1 MAENT
6 EMQSLSFNINVKL
19 NDLSGVKKLEET
31 TNKIKNNIENIK
43 YPASVHG
50 ADTLARMLN
59 RINGMLANNSK
70 GIQSL
75 RDLTS
80 SLQDISKL
88 NFNNI
93 KSADLSKIKLPGKA
107 ADFGKFSAF
116 LKNLLKLSDSETMQ
130 RLKDFELDLSGI
142 KLPEKVD
149 NLKKFAEFSRALT
162 RLVDKKIL
170 QGLKELNLDLSR
182 VALPTNTEGIK
193 RFTSFAQSL
202 ARLTGKTA
210 SNHLKEL
217 NDDLARINGT
227 LNGFNAETLE
237 KIAQIQVPR
246 TPTERKA
253 KAPVNKSA
261 IADTLGHLKGILDKK
276 DASGNNFLVQAIP
289 HAMTFFNTL
298 RTGTGVV
305 TALKTA
311 LVGVGGGWGALISG
325 GITVVQKFIGW
336 IKRANDSINAI
347 YAKIFEIGK
356 AAAQVVGAQFKN
368 LFNKFFGGENV
379 ITRFLHNV
387 ASALSRIVL
396 YRSIRY
402 VISGISTSLREGINN
417 FYQFSSTINGEFKS
431 AMDTI
436 ATSTQYAKNSLGAMA
451 SPIINALAPAIDYL
465 IDKFVALVNII
476 NQFFSALF
484 GGLGFFFRAKKVA
497 HGFGGAIGGAGKQA
511 KKAAKEIKDA
521 LLGIDEL
528 NIIKKPEPH
537 DNNGGGGGGGA
548 GGGFGDMFEKVP
560 INKDILDFAKK
571 LREAF
576 EKSDWEGLGRLLGE
590 KVNEIVNK
598 IDWAK
603 IGAKLGRGIDGVVR
617 TLYSFL
623 DTVDFRNIGSK
634 FAILFNNALANIDTS
649 KIGRLLIKQFT
660 IAWDVF
666 IGFIDELDYSLLA
679 KKLSSGISGAMQEI
693 NKWFSTVN
701 YDSFRKFGAGITEI
715 LSSIDFR
722 EIGTT
727 LADGFNHITHI
738 IKSFFD
744 NFDLR
749 QFAINFAQGIND
761 FFLTIKFDDT
771 IETLKEVIH
780 NIFESIKAF
789 FKTLKTQDIA
799 EKIVEGINSILN
811 EVVDFFNSADG
822 AEIVDAITNFMNT
835 IVEKIDWEKFGEF
848 LRAKFVAKIKPILR
862 GLFSADYGGAEN
874 ALQRTMMGATGLN
887 KIYDENNSEVSSM
900 GRALDPNN
908 LAGAETSWGDILIKK
923 FWNPLKD
930 WFSTTF
936 TTENVSALLSPV
948 SNGLRTGFVG
958 AIGMG
963 GMLDEGIGQ
972 PTNEWFNSN
981 FSADK
986 FEPFGANVTNGLAQG
1001 ASANASANAEWLE
1014 NSIWNPTN
1022 QFFDT
1027 NFNADKFSPFG
1038 QAIPNGLSE
1047 GVEQE
1052 NGGIGAWL
1060 EEKIGA
1066 PIKDW
1071 FTSVFDPDS
1080 FSMYGN
1086 NLIQGFLTGMTEAMS
1101 EVETW
1106 IQSNL
1111 FDNLATQFE
1120 GLPDKIVPIID
1131 NLRTAIM
1138 DAFRGGESGDLEQS
1152 FTELAERILQGFNLG
1167 IERNVESVIAKFRDL
1182 AKSIIDRFTGSGDG
1196 EINENRFSEIAET
1209 ALGGFIDKVESLSS
1223 RIEDS
1228 FRSLGEEIVDTFKNS
1243 LPPSAFENAADNIA
1257 DGFINGLERAKY
1269 KMLDAVRNVANEVQ
1283 ETFRNAM
1290 EIHSLPRVSERFG
1303 KYTVQ
1308 GYAQGIDE
1316 EKGTA
1321 TDKLKGLIREA
1332 IDAMNRHP
1340 NPNDNSDYQNVY
1352 NNSMSSLVYK
1362 VDVSDGN
1369 NNFAEYF
1376 NENVLP
1382 IIKGIAD
1389 DTKRQA
1395 DKREETVLQI
1405 SGKEVAKAVKAQQDA
1420 DGYAFC

>member
-31 TNKIKNNIENIK
+31 TNNIKNNIENIK
-43 YPASVHG
+43 YPSSVRG
-50 ADTLARMLN
+50 ANNIARMLN

-75 RDLTS
+75 RNLTS
-80 SLQDISKL
+80 ALQDISKL

-93 KSADLSKIKLPGKA
+93 KSADLSKIKLPA
-107 ADFGKFSAF
+107 NAEELSKFSNFAKS
-116 LKNLLKLSDSETMQ
+116 LTRLADNDNVQKLENF
-130 RLKDFELDLSGI
+130 KLDLSNV
-142 KLPEKVD
+142 KLPEKAD
-149 NLKKFAEFSRALT
+149 EIQKFAEFGRALT
-162 RLVDKKIL
+162 RLTDKKTL

-182 VALPTNTEGIK
+182 VTLPVDMGGIK
-193 RFTSFAQSL
+193 QFTSFAQSL

-237 KIAQIQVPR
+237 KIARIQVPR

-253 KAPVNKSA
+253 KDPVNKSA
-261 IADTLGHLKGILDKK
+261 IADTLGQLKGILDKK
-276 DASGNNFLVQAIP
+276 DVSGNNFLVQAIP

-298 RTGTGVV
+298 KTGTGVV

-336 IKRANDSINAI
+336 IKKANDSINAI

-451 SPIINALAPAIDYL
+451 SPIINVLAPAIDYL

-715 LSSIDFR
+715 LSSINFR

-771 IETLKEVIH
+771 IETLKEVVH

-835 IVEKIDWEKFGEF
+835 IIEKIDWEKFGEF

-862 GLFSADYGGAEN
+862 GLFSMDFGGAEN
-874 ALQRTMMGATGLN
+874 ALQRTMIGAVGLDKLN
-887 KIYDENNSEVSSM
+887 DQWGKALENVP
-900 GRALDPNN
+900 AY
-908 LAGAETSWGDILIKK
+908 ETKGVDLGFNVLGWLGEHV
-923 FWNPLKD
+923 WNPMKE
-930 WFSTTF
+930 WFSNTF
-936 TTENVSALLSPV
+936 TTENFSALLQPL
-948 SNGLRTGFVG
+948 SNGLKSGMTMT
-958 AIGMG
+958 IGMP
-963 GMLDEGIGQ
+963 GMLNESIGQ
-972 PTNEWFNSN
+972 PTNEWFGSN

-1111 FDNLATQFE
+1111 FDNFAIQFE
-1120 GLPDKIVPIID
+1120 SLPDKIIPIID
-1131 NLRTAIM
+1131 NLRVAIM
-1138 DAFRGGESGDLEQS
+1138 DAFKGGESGDLEQS

-1167 IERNVESVIAKFRDL
+1167 IERNIESVIAKFRDL

-1196 EINENRFSEIAET
+1196 EINENRFSQIAET

-1243 LPPSAFENAADNIA
+1243 LPPSAFEDAADNIA

-1290 EIHSLPRVSERFG
+1290 EIHSPSRVFERFG

-1321 TDKLKGLIREA
+1321 TDKLKELIREA
-1332 IDAMNRHP
+1332 IDAMNRQP

-1362 VDVSDGN
+1362 VDVSDSSN
-1369 NNFAEYF
+1369 SFAEYF

>member
-1 MAENT
+1 MSENT
-6 EMQSLSFNINVKL
+6 EMQSLSFNINVKV

-31 TNKIKNNIENIK
+31 TNKIKNDIKDIK
-43 YPASVHG
+43 YPSSIHG
-50 ADTLARMLN
+50 AKTIAQMLN

-149 NLKKFAEFSRALT
+149 DLKKFAEFSRALT

-182 VALPTNTEGIK
+182 VTLPVDMGGIK

-237 KIAQIQVPR
+237 KIAQIQVPH

-261 IADTLGHLKGILDKK
+261 IADALGHLKGILDKK

-679 KKLSSGISGAMQEI
+679 RKLSSGISGAMQEI

-715 LSSIDFR
+715 LSSINFR

-727 LADGFNHITHI
+727 LADGFNHIAHI

-771 IETLKEVIH
+771 IETLKEVVH

-789 FKTLKTQDIA
+789 FSTLKTQDIA
-799 EKIVEGINSILN
+799 EKIVEGINAILN
-811 EVVDFFNSADG
+811 EVIDFFNSADG

-835 IVEKIDWEKFGEF
+835 IIEKIDWEKFGEF

-862 GLFSADYGGAEN
+862 GLFSMDFGGAEN
-874 ALQRTMMGATGLN
+874 ALQRTMIGAVGLDKLN
-887 KIYDENNSEVSSM
+887 DQWGKALENVP
-900 GRALDPNN
+900 AY
-908 LAGAETSWGDILIKK
+908 ETKGVDLGFNVLGWLGEHV
-923 FWNPLKD
+923 WNPMKE
-930 WFSTTF
+930 WFSNTF
-936 TTENVSALLSPV
+936 TTENFSALLQPL
-948 SNGLRTGFVG
+948 SNGLKSGMTMT
-958 AIGMG
+958 IGMP
-963 GMLDEGIGQ
+963 GMLNESIGQ
-972 PTNEWFNSN
+972 PTNEWFGSN

-1071 FTSVFDPDS
+1071 FTSVFDPNS

-1086 NLIQGFLTGMTEAMS
+1086 NLIQGFLTGMTEAMD

-1111 FDNLATQFE
+1111 FDNFAIQFE
-1120 GLPDKIVPIID
+1120 SLPDKIIPIID
-1131 NLRTAIM
+1131 NLRVAIM
-1138 DAFRGGESGDLEQS
+1138 DAFKGGESGDLEQS

-1290 EIHSLPRVSERFG
+1290 EIHSPSRVFERFG
-1303 KYTVQ
+1303 KYTIQ
-1308 GYAQGIDE
+1308 GYALGIDE
-1316 EKGTA
+1316 EKDTA
-1321 TDKLKGLIREA
+1321 TDRIKEIVEEIIKI
-1332 IDAMNRHP
+1332 INRYP
-1340 NPNDNSDYQNVY
+1340 SPNDNVDYQNVY
-1352 NNSMSSLVYK
+1352 NNSISQLLYKTDSTSSN
-1362 VDVSDGN
+1362 GN
-1369 NNFAEYF
+1369 FVEYF

-1382 IIKGIAD
+1382 TIKELAND
-1389 DTKRQA
+1389 MKRQA
-1395 DKREETVLQI
+1395 DKQEETVLQI
-1405 SGKEVAKAVKAQQDA
+1405 SGKEVAKAVRTQQDA
-1420 DGYAFC
+1420 DGYVFC

>member
-75 RDLTS
+75 RNLTS

-93 KSADLSKIKLPGKA
+93 KSADLSKIKLPA
-107 ADFGKFSAF
+107 NAEELSKFSDFAKS
-116 LKNLLKLSDSETMQ
+116 LTKLADNDNAKKLENF
-130 RLKDFELDLSGI
+130 KLDLSNV
-142 KLPEKVD
+142 KLPGKADEIQ
-149 NLKKFAEFSRALT
+149 KFAEFGRALT
-162 RLVDKKIL
+162 RLTDKKTL

-182 VALPTNTEGIK
+182 VTLPVDMGGIK
-193 RFTSFAQSL
+193 QFTNFAQSL

-227 LNGFNAETLE
+227 LNSFNAETLE

-253 KAPVNKSA
+253 KDPVNKSA
-261 IADTLGHLKGILDKK
+261 IADTLGQLKGILDKK
-276 DASGNNFLVQAIP
+276 DVSGNNFLVQAIP

-298 RTGTGVV
+298 KTGTGVV

-336 IKRANDSINAI
+336 IKKANDSINAI

-727 LADGFNHITHI
+727 LADGFNHIAHI

-771 IETLKEVIH
+771 IETLKEVVH

-835 IVEKIDWEKFGEF
+835 IIEKIDWERFGEF

-908 LAGAETSWGDILIKK
+908 LAGAETSWGDILVKK

-981 FSADK
+981 FSEDK
-986 FEPFGANVTNGLAQG
+986 FESYGSNVTTGLSQG
-1001 ASANASANAEWLE
+1001 LSANSGTEWLE
-1014 NSIWNPTN
+1014 NSLGTPVN

-1027 NFNADKFSPFG
+1027 TFNAENFSPFG
-1038 QAIPNGLSE
+1038 QSIPTGLSE

-1052 NGGIGAWL
+1052 NGGIISWL
-1060 EEKIGA
+1060 ADKIGT

-1071 FTSVFDPDS
+1071 FTSAFDTDS
-1080 FSMYGN
+1080 FSSYGT
-1086 NLIQGFLTGMTEAMS
+1086 NLIQGFLTGIQGTADELN
-1101 EVETW
+1101 TW

-1138 DAFRGGESGDLEQS
+1138 DAFKGGESGDLEQS

-1167 IERNVESVIAKFRDL
+1167 IERNIESVIAKFRDL

-1196 EINENRFSEIAET
+1196 EINENRFSQIAET

-1290 EIHSLPRVSERFG
+1290 EIHSPSRVFERFG

-1316 EKGTA
+1316 EKDTA
-1321 TDKLKGLIREA
+1321 TDKLKELIREA
-1332 IDAMNRHP
+1332 IDAMNRQP
-1340 NPNDNSDYQNVY
+1340 NLNDNGDYQNVY

-1362 VDVSDGN
+1362 VDVSDSSN
-1369 NNFAEYF
+1369 SFAEYF

>member
-50 ADTLARMLN
+50 ADTLVRMLN

-75 RDLTS
+75 RNLTS
-80 SLQDISKL
+80 ALQDISKL

-182 VALPTNTEGIK
+182 VTLPVDMGGIK
-193 RFTSFAQSL
+193 QFTSFAQSL

-253 KAPVNKSA
+253 KDPVNKSA
-261 IADTLGHLKGILDKK
+261 IADALGHLKGILDKK

-336 IKRANDSINAI
+336 IKRASDSINAI

-679 KKLSSGISGAMQEI
+679 RKLSSGISGAMQEI

-715 LSSIDFR
+715 LSSINFR

-771 IETLKEVIH
+771 IETLKEVVH

-811 EVVDFFNSADG
+811 EVVNFFNSADG

-835 IVEKIDWEKFGEF
+835 IIEKIDWEKFGEF

-862 GLFSADYGGAEN
+862 GLFSMDFGGAEN
-874 ALQRTMMGATGLN
+874 ALQRTMIGAVGLDKLN
-887 KIYDENNSEVSSM
+887 DQWGKALENVP
-900 GRALDPNN
+900 AY
-908 LAGAETSWGDILIKK
+908 ETKGVDLGFNVLGWLGEHV
-923 FWNPLKD
+923 WNPMKE
-930 WFSTTF
+930 WFSNTF
-936 TTENVSALLSPV
+936 TTENFSALLQPL
-948 SNGLRTGFVG
+948 SNGLKSGMTMT
-958 AIGMG
+958 IGMP
-963 GMLDEGIGQ
+963 GMLSESIGQ
-972 PTNEWFNSN
+972 PTNEWFGSN

-1111 FDNLATQFE
+1111 FDNLAIQFE
-1120 GLPDKIVPIID
+1120 SLPDKIIPIID
-1131 NLRTAIM
+1131 NLRVAIM
-1138 DAFRGGESGDLEQS
+1138 DAFKGGESGDLEQS

-1290 EIHSLPRVSERFG
+1290 EIHSPSRVFERFG

-1316 EKGTA
+1316 EKDTA
-1321 TDKLKGLIREA
+1321 TDKLKELIKEV

-1362 VDVSDGN
+1362 VDVSGGN
-1369 NNFAEYF
+1369 NSFAEYF

>member
-43 YPASVHG
+43 YPANVHG

-75 RDLTS
+75 RNLTS

-93 KSADLSKIKLPGKA
+93 KSADLSKIKLPA
-107 ADFGKFSAF
+107 NAEELSKFSDFAKS
-116 LKNLLKLSDSETMQ
+116 LTKLADNDNAKKLENF
-130 RLKDFELDLSGI
+130 KLDLSNV
-142 KLPEKVD
+142 KLPGKADEIQ
-149 NLKKFAEFSRALT
+149 KFAEFGRALT
-162 RLVDKKIL
+162 RLTDKKTL

-182 VALPTNTEGIK
+182 VTLPVDMGGIK
-193 RFTSFAQSL
+193 QFTNFAQSL

-227 LNGFNAETLE
+227 LNSFNAETLE

-253 KAPVNKSA
+253 KDPVNKSA
-261 IADTLGHLKGILDKK
+261 IADTLGQLKGILDKK
-276 DASGNNFLVQAIP
+276 DVSGNNFLVQAIP

-298 RTGTGVV
+298 KTGTGVV

-336 IKRANDSINAI
+336 IKKANDSINAI

-679 KKLSSGISGAMQEI
+679 RKLSSGISGAMQEI

-715 LSSIDFR
+715 LSSINFR

-727 LADGFNHITHI
+727 LADGFNHIAHI

-761 FFLTIKFDDT
+761 FFLTIKFDDP
-771 IETLKEVIH
+771 IETLKEVVH

-789 FKTLKTQDIA
+789 FSTLKTQDIA
-799 EKIVEGINSILN
+799 EKIVEGINAILN

-908 LAGAETSWGDILIKK
+908 LAGAETSWGDILVKK

-981 FSADK
+981 FSEDK
-986 FEPFGANVTNGLAQG
+986 FESYGSNVTTGLSQG
-1001 ASANASANAEWLE
+1001 LSANSGTEWLE
-1014 NSIWNPTN
+1014 NSLGTPVN

-1027 NFNADKFSPFG
+1027 TFNAENFSPFG
-1038 QAIPNGLSE
+1038 QSIPTGLSE

-1052 NGGIGAWL
+1052 NGGIISWL
-1060 EEKIGA
+1060 ADKIGT

-1071 FTSVFDPDS
+1071 FTSAFDTDS
-1080 FSMYGN
+1080 FSSYGT
-1086 NLIQGFLTGMTEAMS
+1086 NLIQGFLTGIQGTADELN
-1101 EVETW
+1101 TW

-1138 DAFRGGESGDLEQS
+1138 DAFKGGESGDLEQS

-1167 IERNVESVIAKFRDL
+1167 IERNIESVIAKFRDL

-1196 EINENRFSEIAET
+1196 EINENRFSQIAET

-1228 FRSLGEEIVDTFKNS
+1228 FRSLGEEIVETFQSS

-1290 EIHSLPRVSERFG
+1290 EIHSPSRVFERFG
-1303 KYTVQ
+1303 KYTIQ
-1308 GYAQGIDE
+1308 GYALGIDE
-1316 EKGTA
+1316 EKDTA
-1321 TDKLKGLIREA
+1321 TDRIKEIVEEIIKI
-1332 IDAMNRHP
+1332 INRYP
-1340 NPNDNSDYQNVY
+1340 SPNDNVDYQNVY
-1352 NNSMSSLVYK
+1352 NNSISQLLYKTDSTSSN
-1362 VDVSDGN
+1362 G
-1369 NNFAEYF
+1369 NFAEYF

-1382 IIKGIAD
+1382 TIKELAND
-1389 DTKRQA
+1389 MKRQA
-1395 DKREETVLQI
+1395 DKQEETVLQI